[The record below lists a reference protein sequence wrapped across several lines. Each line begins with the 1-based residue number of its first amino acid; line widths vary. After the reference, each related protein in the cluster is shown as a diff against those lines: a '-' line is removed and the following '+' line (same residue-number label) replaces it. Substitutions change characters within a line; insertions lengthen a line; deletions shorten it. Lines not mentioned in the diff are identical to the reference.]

1 MKVVL
6 FQVVY
11 LQAVIIMNRI
21 LMNKLNYLKVSAK
34 IHLLI
39 YQIVVALKKVK
50 MIQF

>member
-21 LMNKLNYLKVSAK
+21 LMNKLNYRKVSAK

-39 YQIVVALKKVK
+39 CQIVVALKKVK
-50 MIQF
+50 MNQF